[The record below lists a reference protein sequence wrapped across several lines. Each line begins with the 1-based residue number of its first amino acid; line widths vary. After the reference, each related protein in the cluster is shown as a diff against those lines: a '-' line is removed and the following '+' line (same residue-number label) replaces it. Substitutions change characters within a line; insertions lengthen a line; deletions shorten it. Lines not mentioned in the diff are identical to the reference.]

1 MNSLCPLYFKST
13 FNQGL
18 IAVLCLMANQI
29 KSYTKLC
36 DLCSYSNCVCL
47 FFFFLVVSR
56 VYLPSRIQT
65 VGMTIRAADQ
75 RLYKILTQWSTQL
88 VSHEPPQLLFRRH
101 VNDDSKYNVYTVSD
115 KRKLNI
121 NRKEFFQ
128 IAEHTLTF
136 IDFNVG

>member
-47 FFFFLVVSR
+47 FFFFFGSIPGIFAESNTDCR
-56 VYLPSRIQT
+56 Y
-65 VGMTIRAADQ
+65 
-75 RLYKILTQWSTQL
+75 
-88 VSHEPPQLLFRRH
+88 
-101 VNDDSKYNVYTVSD
+101 DDTCC
-115 KRKLNI
+115 
-121 NRKEFFQ
+121 
-128 IAEHTLTF
+128 
-136 IDFNVG
+136 